1 MKKAFLA
8 ALALVAFSAVQASAL
23 TIDFTNGAWTPG
35 FLADTHTIGPVT
47 VESTPDNSGLG
58 ALSWSSTEG
67 YGVISVVDLDPTI
80 GWFEGVRITF
90 AQPFTLSSFLL
101 GGLSGWNV
109 FGNFI
114 PEAGFYAINGGAWN
128 QVNGVPG
135 GNVTVNLGP
144 TAVTSLIFGYDGF
157 TLSDF
162 TVKSLTGEFQS
173 TQPPAVPEPTSM
185 VLLGTGLVGLVARA
199 RRKKA

>member
-8 ALALVAFSAVQASAL
+8 ALAFVAFSAVQASAL

-35 FLADTHTIGPVT
+35 FLADTHTVGNTT
-47 VESTPDNSGLG
+47 VESSPDNSGLG

-67 YGVISVVDLDPTI
+67 YGVISLVDLDPTI
-80 GWFEGVRITF
+80 GLFEGIRITF

-101 GGLSGWNV
+101 GGLAGYNL

-114 PEAGFYAINGGAWN
+114 PEIGFYAINGGGWQ
-128 QVNGVPG
+128 QVNGVVG